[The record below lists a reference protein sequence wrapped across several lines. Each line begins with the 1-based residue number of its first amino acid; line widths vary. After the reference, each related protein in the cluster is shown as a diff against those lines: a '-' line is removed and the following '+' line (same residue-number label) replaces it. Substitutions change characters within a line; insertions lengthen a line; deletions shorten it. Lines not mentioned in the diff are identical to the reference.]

1 MCVCTCLPI
10 RVHELEE
17 QIKDQETRAEQ
28 CLEEEL
34 KRHREAYSKMERDKS
49 TEIELLSNRYLNS
62 QIRNVTKDIYMK
74 HAGVSRPY
82 NTKKNYSAGMAYYFI
97 MEDSSL

>member
-1 MCVCTCLPI
+1 MKIRDVCGTDLCVFVCTHFPI

-49 TEIELLSNRYLNS
+49 TEIELLSNRYLKPSENS
-62 QIRNVTKDIYMK
+62 QNINLK
-74 HAGVSRPY
+74 HVEVSKP
-82 NTKKNYSAGMAYYFI
+82 
-97 MEDSSL
+97 

>member
-1 MCVCTCLPI
+1 MSVCVCTCLSI

-49 TEIELLSNRYLNS
+49 TEIEMLSNRYLV
-62 QIRNVTKDIYMK
+62 RKLTKTC
-74 HAGVSRPY
+74 V
-82 NTKKNYSAGMAYYFI
+82 
-97 MEDSSL
+97 